1 MAAMFL
7 PLMLH
12 DLGLDAPAPEGRT
25 THDVAIYLATELLCG
40 RSLFDIL
47 ADRFV
52 TERMADNPFLLDE
65 LAREPLLRGIVEPAP
80 ATGIRLA
87 A

>member
-1 MAAMFL
+1 MFL

-12 DLGLDAPAPEGRT
+12 DLGLDAPAPEGRST
-25 THDVAIYLATELLCG
+25 RDVAVYVATELLAG
-40 RSLFDIL
+40 RSLFAIL

-52 TERMADNPFLLDE
+52 VDRMADNPFLLDE
-65 LAREPLLRGIVEPAP
+65 LGREPLLQGVVQPAP
-80 ATGIRLA
+80 AVGIRLA